1 VAQPLLVVL
10 RRGERENVS
19 HNTILHRIVRPMVR
33 PLVGT
38 FVTPNL
44 LTSLRMV
51 SGIAAASL
59 FALGEEA
66 WTAAGVVFLLS
77 ALLDRA
83 DGELAR
89 MANLRSPFGHRF
101 DLISDYSSHVL
112 VFIGIGIGLRHDI
125 LGHWAILLGLVAGFA
140 IIGIFALVAHVEK
153 VAGTAAAAFP
163 TTGDFDPDDAM
174 LIVAVAAFLDFP
186 LALLVAASIG
196 APLFLAFSCW
206 RFREYLP
213 IAASVRK
220 PGL

>member
-1 VAQPLLVVL
+1 
-10 RRGERENVS
+10 
-19 HNTILHRIVRPMVR
+19 MVR

-66 WTAAGVVFLLS
+66 WNAAGVVFLLS

-112 VFIGIGIGLRHDI
+112 VFIGIGIGLRHDV

-163 TTGDFDPDDAM
+163 TTGDVDPDDAM
-174 LIVAVAAFLDFP
+174 LIVAVAAFLGFP
-186 LALLVAASIG
+186 LALLIAASIG

>member
-1 VAQPLLVVL
+1 
-10 RRGERENVS
+10 
-19 HNTILHRIVRPMVR
+19 MVR

-44 LTSLRMV
+44 LTSLRLV
-51 SGIAAASL
+51 SGIVAASL
-59 FALGEEA
+59 FALGEAA
-66 WTAAGVVFLLS
+66 WDAAGIVFLVS

-89 MANLRSPFGHRF
+89 IADLRSSFGHRF

-112 VFIGIGIGLRHDI
+112 VFIGIGIGLRHDV
-125 LGHWAILLGLVAGFA
+125 LGHWAILLGLVAGLA
-140 IIGIFALVAHVEK
+140 IIAIFALVAHVEK
-153 VAGTAAAAFP
+153 IAGTAAAAFP

-186 LALLVAASIG
+186 LALLVAAAIG

-213 IAASVRK
+213 MAASVRK